1 MTMRVPHLISFV
13 VLGVVLIVAGA
24 AWLSDVGALR
34 ERTLGAVAT
43 VSADGSLVFTT
54 ARGEVVAAVL
64 GDNCKQRVSAPPGRR
79 CAVYFEAGDEVILQ
93 YDAADPQHVWHGT
106 TPGGFAP
113 TMTLYAGITVL
124 TSSLLMLWWAAGMPQ
139 RLRALLR
146 PIGRLGGKDVLD
158 PSDGSARADGGVAE
172 EPTAR

>member
-1 MTMRVPHLISFV
+1 MRVPHLISFV
-13 VLGVVLIVAGA
+13 VLGIVLTVAGA

-79 CAVYFEAGDEVILQ
+79 CVVYFEAGDEVILQ

-106 TPGGFAP
+106 TPGGFVP
-113 TMTLYAGITVL
+113 TITLYAGITVL

-139 RLRALLR
+139 RLRALVR
-146 PIGRLGGKDVLD
+146 PIGRPARRDV
-158 PSDGSARADGGVAE
+158 PEHADGPAPVDSGVAD